1 MLVYA
6 LILIAYPRANM
17 TDTTD
22 SSKGSKPANKVVRL
36 PNKLTRQQIKE
47 GFNQFPVEVLLSAGP
62 NKKAQLTHKQ
72 KEFARGIAMGKTQAQ
87 AYRDS
92 YNTQGKA
99 QTQGDNAS
107 RLARDS
113 RIAAEVEAYKLAI
126 EAEKHRTP
134 AQLKSL
140 LVQQLVQHSLDQ
152 DFPPAQRVQCLK
164 LLGSLFEVGAFV
176 ERKEV
181 TTVNRS
187 GDIRARIMDTLK
199 DVTDITALDD
209 GLSLLEEIGQSTQSN
224 AQENQSSKNTG
235 QGVPDHGV
243 SSSIDG
249 DDVVPDGQLG
259 STHAL
264 AHSAAPAG
272 PAVLDGDPADPT
284 AGAPAHS
291 APPSG
296 GSHTHSVSLIR
307 SLEKSI
313 LEDGPPSISG

>member
-1 MLVYA
+1 
-6 LILIAYPRANM
+6 M
-17 TDTTD
+17 TNSTD
-22 SSKGSKPANKVVRL
+22 ASKAAKPAKSSARPL
-36 PNKLTRQQIKE
+36 KKLTRSQITQ
-47 GFNQFPVEVLLSAGP
+47 GLDQFPVEVLLSAGT
-62 NKKAQLTHKQ
+62 NKKAQLTTKQ
-72 KEFARGIAMGKTQAQ
+72 REFARQLALGKTQAQ

-92 YNTQGKA
+92 YDTKGKA

-187 GDIRARIMDTLK
+187 GDIRARIMETLK
-199 DVTDITALDD
+199 DVTDVTMLDD
-209 GLSLLEEIGQSTQSN
+209 GLSLLEEIKQ
-224 AQENQSSKNTG
+224 ASSPSDAATITA
-235 QGVPDHGV
+235 
-243 SSSIDG
+243 SSSAD
-249 DDVVPDGQLG
+249 
-259 STHAL
+259 
-264 AHSAAPAG
+264 PAG
-272 PAVLDGDPADPT
+272 PAVPDGQPADPT

-291 APPSG
+291 APPDG
-296 GSHTHSVSLIR
+296 GSHTHSVPLKGFPQ
-307 SLEKSI
+307 KSI
-313 LEDGPPSISG
+313 PELLEEVPPGEFDR

>member
-1 MLVYA
+1 
-6 LILIAYPRANM
+6 M
-17 TDTTD
+17 TDQTA
-22 SSKGSKPANKVVRL
+22 SKASKPAKSQARPL
-36 PNKLTRQQIKE
+36 KKLTRSQITQGLE
-47 GFNQFPVEVLLSAGP
+47 QFPVEVLLSAG
-62 NKKAQLTHKQ
+62 KGKQAQLTTKQ
-72 KEFARGIAMGKTQAQ
+72 REFAHQLALGKTKAQ

-92 YNTQGKA
+92 YKQDATPATLSGEPYRV
-99 QTQGDNAS
+99 AS
-107 RLARDS
+107 DP
-113 RIAAEVEAYKLAI
+113 RISAEVEAYKLAI

-140 LVQQLVQHSLDQ
+140 LVQQLVQHSLDA

-187 GDIRARIMDTLK
+187 GDIRARILETLK

-235 QGVPDHGV
+235 QGVPDRGV
-243 SSSIDG
+243 SSSID
-249 DDVVPDGQLG
+249 DVDVVPDSQLG

-264 AHSAAPAG
+264 AHSADPAG
-272 PAVLDGDPADPT
+272 PAVFDGDPGNPT